1 MYFKSYFITSK
12 ILKEGK
18 ITLLDRL
25 DTSFLIVCF
34 IICLQAWLIEVKAL

>member
-25 DTSFLIVCF
+25 DTSFSD
-34 IICLQAWLIEVKAL
+34 CLLYNLFTSLVD